1 MNSCQTQ
8 PLIDTMRD
16 AGVMPCAMPEL
27 TPGDVSRF
35 RIEGDKSGSLNG
47 WIYPFPDGA
56 GCVFGSW
63 KTGVSAFHF
72 ADGIQVNSIE
82 RKRVMMEARQAMGEA
97 QRKAEVA
104 AAIECRAKLSSA
116 TPASNNHPYLVRKSV
131 KAHRIYQS
139 GDWLLIPIHDQY
151 GGTQSLQFIMP
162 DGTKRFKS
170 GGLLKGG
177 RYWLGGHLINDGT
190 VFIAEGYAT
199 AATVREVTGCPVCVA
214 FTAGN
219 LREVTESVRC
229 EFPRSR
235 IIIAADNDAN
245 TDGNPGLSKAL
256 DAARR
261 YRAEILIPSTNGDW
275 NDHKDE
281 LAEQW
286 KVMA

>member
-1 MNSCQTQ
+1 MNSCQKQ
-8 PLIDTMRD
+8 PLVDTMRD

-72 ADGIQVNSIE
+72 ADGVQVNSIE

-116 TPASNNHPYLVRKSV
+116 TSASNNHPYLVRKGV
-131 KAHRIYQS
+131 KAHGIFQS

-151 GGTQSLQFIMP
+151 GSTQSLQ
-162 DGTKRFKS
+162 
-170 GGLLKGG
+170 L
-177 RYWLGGHLINDGT
+177 
-190 VFIAEGYAT
+190 
-199 AATVREVTGCPVCVA
+199 
-214 FTAGN
+214 
-219 LREVTESVRC
+219 
-229 EFPRSR
+229 
-235 IIIAADNDAN
+235 
-245 TDGNPGLSKAL
+245 
-256 DAARR
+256 
-261 YRAEILIPSTNGDW
+261 
-275 NDHKDE
+275 
-281 LAEQW
+281 
-286 KVMA
+286 

>member
-1 MNSCQTQ
+1 
-8 PLIDTMRD
+8 
-16 AGVMPCAMPEL
+16 
-27 TPGDVSRF
+27 
-35 RIEGDKSGSLNG
+35 
-47 WIYPFPDGA
+47 
-56 GCVFGSW
+56 
-63 KTGVSAFHF
+63 
-72 ADGIQVNSIE
+72 
-82 RKRVMMEARQAMGEA
+82 
-97 QRKAEVA
+97 
-104 AAIECRAKLSSA
+104 
-116 TPASNNHPYLVRKSV
+116 
-131 KAHRIYQS
+131 
-139 GDWLLIPIHDQY
+139 
-151 GGTQSLQFIMP
+151 MP